1 MELCRECKY
10 FTPVLEFWGFC
21 RKMEKKLGECEDCED
36 WVEVEDED

>member
-10 FTPVLEFWGFC
+10 FTPGLEFWGFC
-21 RKMEKKLGECEDCED
+21 RNLNTEVGECEDCED